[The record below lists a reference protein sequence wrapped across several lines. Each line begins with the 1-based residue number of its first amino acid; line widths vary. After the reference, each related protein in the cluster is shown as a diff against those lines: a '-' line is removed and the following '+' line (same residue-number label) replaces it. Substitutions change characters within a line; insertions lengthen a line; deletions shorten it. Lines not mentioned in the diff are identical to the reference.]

1 MRIWLEYEGDTDDHG
16 VDDAGENDDGVV
28 LLMVMMIMIAE
39 VTIKH
44 IFNQKR
50 KVNQLMETTA
60 FRHISARI

>member
-1 MRIWLEYEGDTDDHG
+1 M
-16 VDDAGENDDGVV
+16 
-28 LLMVMMIMIAE
+28 MVMMIMIAE

-50 KVNQLMETTA
+50 KVDQLMETTA